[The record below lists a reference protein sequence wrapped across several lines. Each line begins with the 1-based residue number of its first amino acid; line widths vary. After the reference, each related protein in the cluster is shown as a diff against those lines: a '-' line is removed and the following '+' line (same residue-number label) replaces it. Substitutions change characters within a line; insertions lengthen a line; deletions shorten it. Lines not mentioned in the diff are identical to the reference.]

1 MKRLRKLNL
10 NLQLIAVFFSAVLI
24 LSLGH
29 FLLYTHLL
37 NRMQAEEAAISAERN
52 ENVRSKLDAIYTE
65 AENAALEIITS
76 WSFQAMAGV
85 DAGPAEL
92 TTMRNEAK
100 QILDDKAHI
109 YQWFIMTEGS
119 DQLISGNGFCHPDT
133 YFGGISRNDTY
144 NKAFWTDR
152 FANHP
157 GKFYYP
163 AQEFQHRSVN
173 GKYEN
178 VTLMPMSFQ
187 SYYDRQLMVVLLL
200 DVESICKEDTYLEK
214 GAYFFSDDGKL
225 LYSTDETPL
234 ITTLPENDELTLRNE
249 SYRLTRYDMLAGPVC
264 VKLLGESETAGMIR
278 NNFILCLAVLI
289 AALGVVA
296 LTVPRIIKR
305 LLTPVDKMVDLVRQ
319 HTGPEETDLHGVSRE
334 LEQIIKS
341 REQQAADLAQT
352 NAALSEYRLQSRLKN
367 VYVEQLPESRDE
379 DAYLLFMQVQY
390 QEKALESFSIPRG
403 ELENCLQEMM
413 GATLQKLFDT
423 AMIFQPEPGRYAA
436 RVTLPEGSLDCADR
450 MERFMDRLRYEE
462 EFACF
467 TVVCSG
473 KLPHGE
479 LAEVYDSVRQAAR
492 LAKVGGGSGL
502 LLLPDCRD
510 TTAYSYPKA
519 EEQRLDELV
528 RQGKIPQAVLL
539 AERLLETN
547 LAAGISHAQM
557 ELLCVAVVN
566 TVAYAAAAATAGSHK
581 TAAAS
586 VVYNTLATRCL
597 TARDYTEAVSN
608 YIRSVEPAQEQTPE
622 EDPLLGKIRQYL
634 QENYHKEFSSE
645 EMAAALW
652 VSRSY
657 LSSYYK
663 TKTGM
668 NLSDSIQ
675 QYRINKATELLQDP
689 EVKIS
694 DVGAMVGINSPN
706 TFLRQF
712 RKYTGMTPREYRQQQ
727 GITN

>member
-29 FLLYTHLL
+29 FLLYTHLF
-37 NRMQAEEAAISAERN
+37 NSMQAEESAISAERD
-52 ENVRSKLDAIYTE
+52 ENVRAKLDSIYTQG
-65 AENAALEIITS
+65 ENAALEIITS
-76 WSFQAMAGV
+76 WSFQALAGV
-85 DAGPAEL
+85 DADQAEL
-92 TTMRNEAK
+92 TTMQNDAQ
-100 QILDDKAHI
+100 QILDDKPHI
-109 YQWFIMTEGS
+109 YHWFIMTEGS
-119 DQLISGNGFCHPDT
+119 DQLITGHGVCHPDT
-133 YFGGISRNDTY
+133 YFGGISCNDTY
-144 NKAFWTDR
+144 TKAFWNDR

-163 AQEFQHRSVN
+163 AETFRHRGNN
-173 GKYEN
+173 GKYED
-178 VTLMPMSFQ
+178 VVLMPMSFQ

-200 DVESICKEDTYLEK
+200 DVKSICQEDTYLEE
-214 GAYFFSDDGKL
+214 GAYFFSETGDL
-225 LYSTDETPL
+225 LYTTDETPL
-234 ITTLPENDELTLRNE
+234 MTTLPEGDTLKQG
-249 SYRLTRYDMLAGPVC
+249 SQTYRIARYDMLGGPVC
-264 VKLLGESETAGMIR
+264 VKLRGESDTTSMLR
-278 NNFILCLAVLI
+278 NNYILCLVVLLTAL
-289 AALGVVA
+289 AAVA

-319 HTGPEETDLHGVSRE
+319 HAAPEETDLHGVSRE

-341 REQQAADLAQT
+341 REQQAQDLAQT

-367 VYVEQLPESRDE
+367 VYVDLQLPENRDE
-379 DAYLLFMQVQY
+379 NAYLLFIQVRY
-390 QEKALESFSIPRG
+390 QEKALESFTIPRG

-413 GATLQKLFDT
+413 SDTLQKLFAT
-423 AMIFQPEPGRYAA
+423 ALIFQLEPGRYAA
-436 RVTLPEGSLDCADR
+436 RVTLPEGSSMSADA
-450 MERFMDRLRYEE
+450 MNRFMDRLRNEE

-467 TVVCSG
+467 TVVCSD
-473 KLPHGE
+473 KLTHGD
-479 LAEVYDSVRQAAR
+479 LAEVYDSVRQTAR
-492 LAKVGGGSGL
+492 LAKVSQGSQL
-502 LLLPDCRD
+502 LMADFRES
-510 TTAYSYPKA
+510 TAYSYPKT

-539 AERLLETN
+539 AERLLDTN
-547 LAAGISHAQM
+547 LTTGISHAQM
-557 ELLCVAVVN
+557 ELLCVALVN
-566 TVAYAAAAATAGSHK
+566 TAAYAAASSATDSHK
-581 TAAAS
+581 IAAAS
-586 VVYNTLATRCL
+586 SVYNALATRCL
-597 TARDYTEAVSN
+597 TARDYCDVVGN
-608 YIRSVEPAQEQTPE
+608 YIRSVEAPE
-622 EDPLLGKIRQYL
+622 EQQPEDDLLLGKIRQYL

-663 TKTGM
+663 SKTGM

-675 QYRINKATELLQDP
+675 QYRIQKATELLRDP

-712 RKYTGMTPREYRQQQ
+712 RKYTGMTPREYRQNH
-727 GITN
+727 GINH